1 MLAPMTKET
10 PGDGTMLR
18 PMRWWHPLYR
28 SVFGIAHGGAQWHIE
43 VDFFDWDEK
52 VALYRN
58 GIQDRIQKGTSRF
71 ELPDGSRIDAA
82 MSTYGMRRAR
92 LVEPG
97 GTTHQLTPAEGTAER
112 WRADLD
118 RDRPRL
124 SRTIG
129 VASWTIV
136 VIALL
141 LQIPQL
147 AELGAELSGWYDFTS
162 PVHLPAWMNTPLTI
176 AGVLAGLE
184 RALRLR
190 HNWLLD

>member
-1 MLAPMTKET
+1 MAKET

-28 SVFGIAHGGAQWHIE
+28 SVFGIEHDGARWDIE

-58 GIQDRIQKGTSRF
+58 GIQNRIPKGKSRF
-71 ELPDGSRIDAA
+71 ELPDGSRIEAA

-92 LVEPG
+92 LVESG
-97 GTTHQLTPAEGTAER
+97 GTKRQLTPAEGTAER

-118 RDRPRL
+118 RDRPQL

-129 VASWTIV
+129 VVSWTIV

-147 AELGAELSGWYDFTS
+147 AELGAELTGWYEFTS
-162 PVHLPAWMNTPLTI
+162 PISLPAWLNTPLTI

-190 HNWLLD
+190 YNWLLD